1 MVMPAR
7 QSRLVSWPIEEEPM
21 RLRLRRGAVATS
33 AGTLA
38 LVVLGGPILAGPA
51 YAAGPMVVVHPGD
64 TLAAIAARY
73 GTTVARR
80 VALNQ
85 IRNPDLILPGQVVVL
100 TPPSG
105 NGTAGTSAP
114 GALVFHVV
122 RPGENLT
129 RLGASYGTSIAAIVR
144 ANGLANPNWIEI
156 GQRLRIPVAASA
168 STSRPG
174 SSASL
179 SSPYVVRAGETLTG
193 IARRYSTTVE
203 VLVRLNHLPRA
214 NFIWVGQRILVP
226 AVPAGSD
233 PQTGWSIA
241 RFPAATRALMA
252 HRAVIRDLIADEA
265 RRAGVPVPLAL
276 AVAWQE
282 SGWRQRVV
290 SSAGA
295 VGVMQLLPSTA
306 RWVAD
311 SMLHAPIDI
320 HSPRSNVRGGV
331 ALLKHYLLRY
341 RGDLRRAL
349 AAYYQGQG
357 AVDHHGIFPVS
368 RPYIA
373 SILLLEELLQP

>member
-1 MVMPAR
+1 M
-7 QSRLVSWPIEEEPM
+7 
-21 RLRLRRGAVATS
+21 RLRRGAIATS

-51 YAAGPMVVVHPGD
+51 LAAGPTVVVRPGD
-64 TLAAIAARY
+64 TLGAIAARY
-73 GTTVARR
+73 GTSVAHL

-100 TPPSG
+100 AP
-105 NGTAGTSAP
+105 TSATGP
-114 GALVFHVV
+114 SRSSASGSLVFHVV

-129 RLGASYGTSIAAIVR
+129 GLAASFGTSVAAIVR

-156 GQRLRIPVAASA
+156 GQLLRIPGAASPSPRRS
-168 STSRPG
+168 STSANPT
-174 SSASL
+174 
-179 SSPYVVRAGETLTG
+179 SPYVVRAGETLTG
-193 IARRYSTTVE
+193 IARRHGTTVE
-203 VLVRLNHLPRA
+203 ALVRLNHLRRSG
-214 NFIWVGQRILVP
+214 FIRVGQRILVP
-226 AVPAGSD
+226 AVRAGSG
-233 PQTGWSIA
+233 PQTGWSTA

-306 RWVAD
+306 QWVAD

-320 HSPRSNVRGGV
+320 HSSRSNIRGGV

>member
-1 MVMPAR
+1 
-7 QSRLVSWPIEEEPM
+7 M

-51 YAAGPMVVVHPGD
+51 YAAGPMVIVRPGD
-64 TLAAIAARY
+64 TLGAIAARY
-73 GTTVARR
+73 GTTVARL
-80 VALNQ
+80 VALNL

-100 TPPSG
+100 APSS
-105 NGTAGTSAP
+105 GTGSGETSAP
-114 GALVFHVV
+114 GSVVLHVV

-129 RLGASYGTSIAAIVR
+129 RLAASYGTSIAAIVR
-144 ANGLANPNWIEI
+144 ANGLANPNWVEI
-156 GQRLRIPVAASA
+156 GQQLRIPVAAS

-174 SSASL
+174 SSATRT
-179 SSPYVVRAGETLTG
+179 SPYVVRAGETLTG
-193 IARRYSTTVE
+193 IARRHGTTVE
-203 VLVRLNHLPRA
+203 ALVTLNHLPQS
-214 NFIWVGQRILVP
+214 NFIWVGQHILVP
-226 AVPAGSD
+226 AVRAAPG
-233 PQTGWSIA
+233 PQTGWSTA
-241 RFPAATRALMA
+241 RFPPATRALMA
-252 HRAVIRDLIADEA
+252 HRAVIRDLIAEEA

-295 VGVMQLLPSTA
+295 AGVMQLLPSTA
-306 RWVAD
+306 QWVGD

-320 HSPRSNVRGGV
+320 HSSRSNVRGGV